1 MEYIYS
7 YLASC
12 CQNWNLA
19 LCVGFSLWYTLI
31 PSVLLTVTS
40 YSEDLLKPEI
50 LSAADRMI
58 SDWLE
63 HIRQIFYH
71 LYEGVYGGGREEGAQ
86 GIINNSSPV
95 RQENL
100 SWERGHGQTL
110 TEGSKTNVGKSFDPL
125 GLNEVESKKLGLRRL
140 ILACLTACA
149 LNLIS
154 CKAASGIQSMQSA
167 EQRKE
172 EWEIEEDLNTER
184 EMELESISFSTHPLF
199 VSSDLTTHHYHQ
211 PFHSNLQ

>member
-1 MEYIYS
+1 VGLRDAISAPAFEPVGGGLARAMGGGYQIEYIYS

-110 TEGSKTNVGKSFDPL
+110 TEGSLD
-125 GLNEVESKKLGLRRL
+125 
-140 ILACLTACA
+140 
-149 LNLIS
+149 
-154 CKAASGIQSMQSA
+154 
-167 EQRKE
+167 
-172 EWEIEEDLNTER
+172 
-184 EMELESISFSTHPLF
+184 
-199 VSSDLTTHHYHQ
+199 
-211 PFHSNLQ
+211 